1 MILEKSASGA
11 ASSAAGIATS
21 ACAAK
26 RTLSMKDKVMGKDLT
41 EERRAN
47 GKPAARGGEGAVA
60 AGAGARE
67 GAYYLILYVSYLGNS
82 KGIGRQHI

>member
-1 MILEKSASGA
+1 MRRVILEKSASG
-11 ASSAAGIATS
+11 ATS

-47 GKPAARGGEGAVA
+47 GKPAARGGEGSAA

-67 GAYYLILYVSYLGNS
+67 GAYIYIVY
-82 KGIGRQHI
+82 IICMFPFRQQQKRY